1 MFDVCKN
8 ISFIR
13 DTDSPGGDKKRR
25 YLVQSMGKA
34 RERFQAASGNTQ
46 VLYSGL
52 EEKYFLKFLSVNMFW

>member
-1 MFDVCKN
+1 MLVSKN
-8 ISFIR
+8 ISFVR

-46 VLYSGL
+46 VQQRFRREIFL
-52 EEKYFLKFLSVNMFW
+52 EFLSVNMFW

>member
-1 MFDVCKN
+1 MFVKN
-8 ISFIR
+8 ISFVR

-46 VLYSGL
+46 VQWQLRS
-52 EEKYFLKFLSVNMFW
+52 EIFLGFQ

>member
-1 MFDVCKN
+1 MFVKYL
-8 ISFIR
+8 FVR

-46 VLYSGL
+46 VQHRFRR
-52 EEKYFLKFLSVNMFW
+52 EIF